1 MVKIKKEYMHED
13 ILKTTSVTKIS
24 NERKSVK
31 TTVPKVVQEAL
42 DLVPQDIL
50 VWHIKDGKI
59 TLRKLE

>member
-1 MVKIKKEYMHED
+1 MHED

-42 DLVPQDIL
+42 DLMPQDIL
-50 VWHIKDGKI
+50 VWHIKYGKI
-59 TLRKLE
+59 TRRKKE

>member
-1 MVKIKKEYMHED
+1 MHED